1 MFPFKEFDSCVITN
15 IYGKPGNYVSGK
27 HEGIDI
33 VCRGKSKIVYAVS
46 SGVCIRS
53 GWDKEWGSYVVI
65 QMSNGKSIVYAHLV
79 RGSRKVEVSDYV
91 KVGDP
96 IGKMGNTGN
105 SKNAHLHIELQSDYY
120 SPGRTENIAS
130 FLNIKNEIGQVK
142 WNDVK
147 NLEVICDGKIIK
159 VAAVNING
167 DNFIKLQDLGKVADV
182 DVDVNGRMPVI
193 NKKK

>member
-1 MFPFKEFDSCVITN
+1 MPN
-15 IYGKPGNYVSGK
+15 
-27 HEGIDI
+27 
-33 VCRGKSKIVYAVS
+33 
-46 SGVCIRS
+46 
-53 GWDKEWGSYVVI
+53 
-65 QMSNGKSIVYAHLV
+65 
-79 RGSRKVEVSDYV
+79 KV
-91 KVGDP
+91 
-96 IGKMGNTGN
+96 
-105 SKNAHLHIELQSDYY
+105 LQLYF
-120 SPGRTENIAS
+120 TTTAS

-182 DVDVNGRMPVI
+182 DVDVNGRMPLV